1 MRRGYVRK
9 IIGRLF
15 KMSMILGLSLIFL
28 LMSAGY
34 VGYTDKIEEIPLQEK
49 VKTIQQDP
57 DYVTL
62 DQIDEQFLN
71 AIVATEDRRFY
82 NHGAMDVISLTR
94 AVLTNLVEGKFVQGG
109 STITQQLAKNMY
121 FSGDKTVM
129 RKIEELFM
137 AFNLERDYSKKEIL
151 EMYVNIIYY
160 GDGYTG
166 IKEACEGY
174 FQKMPKELSFDEATL
189 LAGLPQAP
197 SRYALSTNYTEAKKR
212 QSQVIACLSDY
223 GL

>member
-1 MRRGYVRK
+1 MRK
-9 IIGRLF
+9 IIGRLLQ
-15 KMSMILGLSLIFL
+15 MSIILGLSLVFL
-28 LMSAGY
+28 LMSVGY
-34 VGYTDKIEEIPLQEK
+34 VGYKDKIEEIPLEEK

-62 DQIDEQFLN
+62 DQIDDQFLN

-82 NHGAMDVISLTR
+82 NHGAIDIISLTR
-94 AVLTNLVEGKFVQGG
+94 AVLTNLVEGKVVQGG

-121 FSGDKTVM
+121 FSSDKTLM

-137 AFNLERDYSKKEIL
+137 AFHLEKDYNKEEIL

-160 GDGYTG
+160 GDGHIG

-174 FQKMPKELSFDEATL
+174 FDKNPKDLSFDEATL

-197 SRYALSTNYTEAKKR
+197 SRYALSTNYPEAKKR
-212 QSQVIACLSDY
+212 QSQVIACLSQY